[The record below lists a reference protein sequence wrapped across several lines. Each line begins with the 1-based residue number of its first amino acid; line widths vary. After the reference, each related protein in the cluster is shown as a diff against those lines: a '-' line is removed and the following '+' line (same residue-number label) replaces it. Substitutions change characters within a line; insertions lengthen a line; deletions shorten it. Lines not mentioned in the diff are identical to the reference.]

1 MVTIKA
7 PDSPSPRLDTAV
19 VAAAG
24 SATATVGIARAAR
37 RKRVARIAEIL
48 SSAAFAAVLG
58 GLLIGMALP
67 RLIGS
72 IILAPQ
78 DDVVTRLA
86 AGAKVSTADLG
97 AAEASRRRALAVLES
112 GWTWTEL
119 GAIYFE
125 RARRL
130 APRHH
135 GHGVYLSRSIGAL
148 KRGLAIAPAQPFA
161 WTMLAQ
167 AALARDG
174 AGPSVA
180 QSLRMAIQT
189 APVSP
194 SLVIPR
200 IEIALAS
207 WAALDS
213 ETRDLVA
220 SQMFLAVDRAPVQL
234 AKLARRRYELR
245 RVRDILAADPTRLRR
260 FDTVYLTAD

>member
-7 PDSPSPRLDTAV
+7 PDSPSPPLDAP
-19 VAAAG
+19 VAAVPG
-24 SATATVGIARAAR
+24 STAFTIGVARAGR
-37 RKRVARIAEIL
+37 RDRIARIAEIL
-48 SSAAFAAVLG
+48 SSTAFAAVLG

-67 RLIGS
+67 RLVGS

-78 DDVVTRLA
+78 DDAVTRLA
-86 AGAKVSTADLG
+86 RGDKVSTADLG
-97 AAEASRRRALAVLES
+97 AAEASRRRALAVLQS
-112 GWTWTEL
+112 GRTWTEL

-135 GHGVYLSRSIGAL
+135 GHDVFLNRSIGAL
-148 KRGLAIAPAQPFA
+148 RRGLAIAPAQPFA

-167 AALARDG
+167 ASLARDG
-174 AGPSVA
+174 AVPTVA

-189 APVSP
+189 APASP

-207 WAALDS
+207 WTSLDT

-220 SQMFLAVDRAPVQL
+220 GQVFLAVDRTPVQL